1 MSYVPGSSVVVRVTS
16 PNGIGLVGSDTLNP
30 LSPLEYGR
38 QVDAASRIKTDDADG
53 KLPYAP

>member
-1 MSYVPGSSVVVRVTS
+1 MSYVPGSSVIVRIIS
-16 PNGIGLVGSDTLNP
+16 PNGIGLVSSDTLNP

-53 KLPYAP
+53 KLPYAT